1 MKLGYCAWFFQWQS
15 KCNLC
20 IMLLNAFSGWSQNQ
34 LQWQEITRYVSSTL
48 DPIFQTLFACID
60 KCTTHALIFKGIICI
75 TNWQRQHWSKG
86 HHWSTTPTSNNYV
99 HNSWDLTYNVVEYL
113 PQLERKWKPYQ
124 GWTPTNSNS
133 FFLEN
138 NERKLW
144 LSSACS
150 HRMLDRQL
158 CFSFYLE
165 DNAPKLATCIAW

>member
-75 TNWQRQHWSKG
+75 TNWQRQHRSKG

-99 HNSWDLTYNVVEYL
+99 HNSWDLTGLYL
-113 PQLERKWKPYQ
+113 QCRWIFTTTGKEVKTLSRMNPNKFQFFFFGKQWTKTVAFKCLQPQ
-124 GWTPTNSNS
+124 
-133 FFLEN
+133 
-138 NERKLW
+138 
-144 LSSACS
+144 
-150 HRMLDRQL
+150 
-158 CFSFYLE
+158 
-165 DNAPKLATCIAW
+165 NAW